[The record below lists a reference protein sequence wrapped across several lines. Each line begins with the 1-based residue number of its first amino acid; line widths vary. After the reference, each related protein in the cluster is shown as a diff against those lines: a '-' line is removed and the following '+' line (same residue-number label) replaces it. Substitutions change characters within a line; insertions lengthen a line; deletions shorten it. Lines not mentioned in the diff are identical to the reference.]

1 MKGRTLS
8 LVVISGVLAVGA
20 ALVAN
25 HWALRRSGGA
35 VGVDQQNVVVAAIEI
50 PYGLKIQSQH
60 VRLMAIDKKSVPP
73 GTFDNVDAVLGKV
86 SKIAQLPGDVLRKE
100 RIADNTEGSTLAVL
114 IGKSKRAITVRVD
127 DVIGVAGFLLPGN
140 RVDVLATKQADG
152 AQREVE
158 SKTLL
163 RDVKVLAVD
172 QTAATDKSSPV
183 VVRAVTLEMEP
194 KQAEILVK
202 ARDEGKISLA
212 LRNPFD
218 ESLPEEPKPVEK
230 KVVVRSA
237 PVAVFTTVIRGT
249 DVSQVR
255 Q

>member
-1 MKGRTLS
+1 MKGRTLA
-8 LVVISGVLAVGA
+8 LVVMSGVLAVGA
-20 ALVAN
+20 AMVAN
-25 HWALRRSGGA
+25 KWAINRTSPALAG
-35 VGVDQQNVVVAAIEI
+35 DQQAVVVAAMEI
-50 PYGLKIQSQH
+50 PYGQKIESQH
-60 VRLMAIDKKSVPP
+60 VKLMTIDKKLAPP
-73 GTFDNVDAVLGKV
+73 GTFDKTEAVIGKV
-86 SKIAQLPGDVLRKE
+86 SKIAQLPGDILRQE
-100 RIADNTEGSTLAVL
+100 RIADTNEGSTLAVL
-114 IGKSKRAITVRVD
+114 IGKNKRAITVRVD

-140 RVDVLATKQADG
+140 RVDVLATKQI
-152 AQREVE
+152 QSQHTVE

-163 RDVKVLAVD
+163 RDLKVLAVD

-194 KQAEILVK
+194 AQAEILVK

-230 KVVVRSA
+230 KI
-237 PVAVFTTVIRGT
+237 VARTPPPAFFTTVIRGT
-249 DVSQVR
+249 EVTQVK

>member
-1 MKGRTLS
+1 MKGRTLG
-8 LVVISGVLAVGA
+8 LVVMSGVLAVGA
-20 ALVAN
+20 AMMAN
-25 HWALRRSGGA
+25 NWALRRGGA
-35 VGVDQQNVVVAAIEI
+35 AGADQQNVVIAAIEI
-50 PYGLKIQSQH
+50 PYGQKIEAQH
-60 VRLMAIDKKSVPP
+60 VKVLAIDKKTAPP
-73 GTFDNVDAVLGKV
+73 GTFDTIESVVGKV
-86 SKIAQLPGDVLRKE
+86 SKIAQLPGDILRQE
-100 RIADNTEGSTLAVL
+100 RVADTNQGSTLAVL
-114 IGKSKRAITVRVD
+114 ISKNKRAITVRVD

-140 RVDVLATKQADG
+140 RVDVLATKQNEG
-152 AQREVE
+152 GQRDVE

-163 RDVKVLAVD
+163 RDLKVLAVD

-230 KVVVRSA
+230 KVAVRAA
-237 PVAVFTTVIRGT
+237 PPAVFTTVIRGT

>member
-1 MKGRTLS
+1 MKGRTLA
-8 LVVISGVLAVGA
+8 LVVISGVFAVGA
-20 ALVAN
+20 AQIAN
-25 HWALRRSGGA
+25 NWAIKRNSPALTT
-35 VGVDQQNVVVAAIEI
+35 DQQSVVVAAMEI
-50 PYGLKIQSQH
+50 PYGQKIEAQH
-60 VRLMAIDKKSVPP
+60 IKLVTMDKKVAPP
-73 GTFDNVDAVLGKV
+73 GTFDTTEAVVGKV
-86 SKIAQLPGDVLRKE
+86 SKIEQLPGDILRQE
-100 RIADNTEGSTLAVL
+100 RVSGTAEGSTLAVL
-114 IGKSKRAITVRVD
+114 IGKNKRAITVRVD

-140 RVDVLATKQADG
+140 RVDVLATKQTDS
-152 AQREVE
+152 QRTVE

-163 RDVKVLAVD
+163 QDLKVLAVD

-183 VVRAVTLEMEP
+183 VVRAVTLEIEP

-230 KVVVRSA
+230 KVAVRMPA
-237 PVAVFTTVIRGT
+237 PALFTTVIRGT
-249 DVSQVR
+249 DISQVK